1 MILTK
6 SEKNQF
12 SQFTC
17 LKKIWGTKLPP
28 PNKIGLNETIEGFIT
43 LDWSVVTC
51 FGEWIFVEVPQ
62 RIVKSK
68 IIWMLE
74 KILLCYRVSKI
85 KETRLVRSFLQKP
98 LGINLMGVSETCSVW
113 IFKMSR
119 ILKICFIQPEIWRL
133 SCSLLKH

>member
-1 MILTK
+1 MSKIFPHDINKKWKKSIQSVHLSKKNLGHKASSPKQDRVKWNHWRLYNFGLVCCDLFWGMI
-6 SEKNQF
+6 F
-12 SQFTC
+12 A
-17 LKKIWGTKLPP
+17 
-28 PNKIGLNETIEGFIT
+28 
-43 LDWSVVTC
+43 
-51 FGEWIFVEVPQ
+51 EVPQ
-62 RIVKSK
+62 RIVKLK

-119 ILKICFIQPEIWRL
+119 ILKICFI
-133 SCSLLKH
+133 